1 LAQNPTLELQ
11 ESRILRI
18 LLAAANDGQGMTG
31 PNRQVLF
38 VRHGQSLHNADK
50 GSAGIDP
57 ALSDSG
63 LVQSLRLHGLP
74 IFSDCELL
82 VVSPLSR
89 AVQTAAAAFGEHP
102 GCRTV
107 LTPLHTERCSS
118 TSDQGRSKSD
128 LVQRF
133 PFIES
138 WEGFAE
144 LEEEWT
150 PDYSTDKTWRE
161 TRVPAFL
168 EWLSEQ
174 PEKRIVVVG
183 HGAFFSALL
192 GRYLANCEVA
202 EFVESAH
209 GGRERLRGWQGL

>member
-1 LAQNPTLELQ
+1 MLFTTVPRTSLVDGYDFAIYGTL
-11 ESRILRI
+11 
-18 LLAAANDGQGMTG
+18 
-31 PNRQVLF
+31 PNVF
-38 VRHGQSLHNADK
+38 LH
-50 GSAGIDP
+50 
-57 ALSDSG
+57 
-63 LVQSLRLHGLP
+63 P
-74 IFSDCELL
+74 IIVENWN
-82 VVSPLSR
+82 
-89 AVQTAAAAFGEHP
+89 
-102 GCRTV
+102 
-107 LTPLHTERCSS
+107 RCSS